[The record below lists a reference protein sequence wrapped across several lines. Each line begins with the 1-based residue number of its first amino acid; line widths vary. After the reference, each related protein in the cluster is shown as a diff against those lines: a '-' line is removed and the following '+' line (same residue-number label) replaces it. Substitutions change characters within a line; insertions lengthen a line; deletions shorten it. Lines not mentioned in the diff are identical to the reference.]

1 MLKNYFKIA
10 YRNLVRQ
17 KSFSAL
23 NIIGLT
29 IGMAASIFILLWV
42 QHEQSYDHFHKH
54 ADHIYRVTAEASED
68 FHAAINNA
76 TMPLA
81 LQATAPA
88 IQKVLRISHPSK
100 NILTYGDAI
109 YEEERGFFVD
119 STFFDFFSFPLLE
132 GNATTALLRPDAILL
147 TKSLAKKFFGNRSP
161 LGQTLKMNNEQLVT
175 VTGVLADLPRNS
187 HFQFNYLMP
196 ISAIA
201 KTDKDIVTGTW
212 RNFNFYAYL
221 LFNKHFDG
229 SKAHIE
235 AFERQMNA
243 LYKAHEQQMKVN
255 FHLQPLTDIH
265 LHSHLQIELDDN
277 GNLQY
282 VQILSLVA
290 FFILGLA
297 CINFMNLTT
306 ARSIN
311 RAKEVGLRKVMGSLR
326 KQLVSQFLT
335 ESVCMSLLSLI
346 LAVGLVKLTLPLLNE
361 LTAQDLTLAL
371 LHGKTITRLLAIALI
386 TGLVSGS
393 YPALYLSG
401 FRPVNVLK
409 GRTLFG
415 KNDSLTFRN
424 TLVVLQF
431 VLAMLLLT
439 GTVAIYQ
446 QLAYIKKMNLGFN
459 RSNLLYVPMRG
470 SLYDKFDAYQHELA
484 QNTLTAQFAITNI
497 LPTNVMTGSV
507 HVQWEGKDPNR
518 QPIIPDM
525 SVSSRFFDVFQ
536 MKMVA
541 GRTFLPNSQADSS
554 NFIINEKMAHLMGYD
569 PSAAIGKSLTFGS
582 RLGQIVGV
590 VKDFNFKPIQQ
601 TIEPLVIKPNDYGG
615 NVIVRTQPGKT
626 EATIKALKRINETID
641 PNSPF
646 SFGFLDQDLNNH
658 YQAEQR
664 MGNLFNLFAI
674 LAIFISC
681 LGLYGLSAFMTEQR
695 FKEIGIRKVLGAT
708 TTGIV
713 SLLSK
718 RFIRLICLAILI
730 ALPIA
735 WYGVNSWLNN
745 FAYHISVGWFVFAGS
760 ALTLLSIALLTVSYE
775 SIRAALANPVKSLH
789 NE

>member
-10 YRNLVRQ
+10 FRNLIRQ
-17 KSFSAL
+17 KSFSIL
-23 NIIGLT
+23 NIVGLT
-29 IGMAASIFILLWV
+29 IGMAASIFIFLWV
-42 QHEQSYDHFHKH
+42 QHEQSYDRFHKH
-54 ADHIYRVTAEASED
+54 ADRIYRITAEASED

-76 TMPLA
+76 TMPIA
-81 LQATAPA
+81 LQAEVPA

-100 NILTYGDAI
+100 NIFSYGDAH
-109 YEEERGFFVD
+109 YEEDRGFFVD

-147 TKSLAKKFFGNRSP
+147 TKSLAEKYFGNRP
-161 LGQTLKMNNEQLVT
+161 ALGQTLKVNNEQLLT
-175 VTGVLADLPRNS
+175 VTGVLADLPSNS
-187 HFQFNYLMP
+187 HIRFNYLMP
-196 ISAIA
+196 ISAIV
-201 KTDKDIVTGTW
+201 KTDKDLATGTW
-212 RNFNFYAYL
+212 SNFNFYAYL
-221 LFNKHFDG
+221 LFNKHFDA
-229 SKAHIE
+229 SKAHIQ
-235 AFERQMNA
+235 AFERKMNA
-243 LYKAHEQQMKVN
+243 LYKAHEQQMKIN
-255 FHLQPLTDIH
+255 FHLQALTAIH

-282 VQILSLVA
+282 VQILLLVA

-311 RAKEVGLRKVMGSLR
+311 RAKEVGLRKVVGSSR
-326 KQLVSQFLT
+326 KQLVIQFLT
-335 ESVCMSLLSLI
+335 ESVCVSLLSLI
-346 LAVGLVKLTLPLLNE
+346 FAVGLIKLTLPLLNE
-361 LTAQDLTLAL
+361 LTEQDLALTLL
-371 LHGKTITRLLAIALI
+371 DGKTIFLLLGIAVI
-386 TGLVSGS
+386 TGLLSGS

-409 GRTLFG
+409 GQTLFG
-415 KNDSLTFRN
+415 KRGSLIFRN
-424 TLVVLQF
+424 ALVVIQF
-431 VLAMLLLT
+431 VLAMLLLI

-446 QLAYIKKMNLGFN
+446 QLGYIKKMNLGFN

-484 QNTLTAQFAITNI
+484 QNPLTAQFAFTNI

-507 HVQWEGKDPNR
+507 NVQWEGKDPNR
-518 QPIIPDM
+518 QPIIPDI
-525 SVSSRFFDVFQ
+525 SVDNRFFDVFQ
-536 MKMVA
+536 MKMAA
-541 GRTFLPNSQADSS
+541 GRTFLSNAKADSS
-554 NFIINEKMAHLMGYD
+554 NFIINEKMAHLMGYG
-569 PSAAIGKSLTFGS
+569 PSTAIGKSLTHGS
-582 RLGQIVGV
+582 TLGQIVGV

-601 TIEPLVIKPNDYGG
+601 AIEPLVIKLNDYGG
-615 NVIVRTQPGKT
+615 NVIVRTQPGKV
-626 EATIKALKRINETID
+626 EATIKALKNINETLS
-641 PNSPF
+641 PSSPF

-708 TTGIV
+708 ITGV
-713 SLLSK
+713 VYLLSK
-718 RFIRLICLAILI
+718 SFIRLICLAILI

-735 WYGVNSWLNN
+735 WYGVNTWLDN
-745 FAYHISVGWFVFAGS
+745 FAYRISISWLVLAGS

-775 SIRAALANPVKSLH
+775 SIRAALANPVESLR